1 MAKSKLRVQAREM
14 RREGLGVKTI
24 ANKLKISSSTAS
36 LWCRDIEL
44 TEAQIIQLS
53 KNSRDPYFGK
63 RRAYLE
69 KTQEQHR
76 QKLLSLRNK
85 GIAEVGK
92 LNEREIFITGV
103 ALYWAEGFKKDKQVG
118 FANSDP
124 YMIQLFIRWIHE
136 SCGVSTGELRLRVGA
151 NEQYKDK
158 IKDLE
163 KYWSKTIGISLRQ
176 FQKPFFQKV
185 QWKKVYDNPR
195 EYHGVLRVRVTKS
208 VDLLRTI
215 NGQID
220 GLRTNA

>member
-1 MAKSKLRVQAREM
+1 MAKSKLRLQAREM
-14 RREGLGVKTI
+14 RRSGLGIKTI
-24 ANKLKISSSTAS
+24 ANKLGVSSSTTS

-44 TEAQIIQLS
+44 TEGQILLLG

-69 KTQEQHR
+69 KMKGLHE
-76 QKLLSLRNK
+76 QKLLNLRNK
-85 GIAEVGK
+85 GIAQVGR
-92 LNEREIFITGV
+92 LNEREMFIAGV

-136 SCGVSTGELRLRVGA
+136 SCGVSIGELRLRVGA

-158 IKDLE
+158 VNYLE
-163 KYWSKTIGISLRQ
+163 KYWSKITGISLTQ

-185 QWKKVYDNPR
+185 QWKKIYDNPN

-215 NGQID
+215 NGYID
-220 GLRTNA
+220 GLRVNA